1 MLPHLTIHSNFL
13 PPLSH
18 SRCLSSGEKYAR
30 PETPYI
36 HVYTFKGW
44 DRWRKR
50 TRALRNT
57 RLAFCRAV
65 SAFIKESLAPSLS
78 SASSSSPR
86 LIRSSR
92 LVSHLSIFFPPFLPF
107 APSSSSSSAF
117 ERISALR
124 FFVLSSCCSPSSL
137 VVLLFLFYNFFCLL
151 FRMWKIE
158 RLHREVL
165 CIKILKKDIFRNP
178 NQLIYFR
185 RL

>member
-1 MLPHLTIHSNFL
+1 VSIV
-13 PPLSH
+13 
-18 SRCLSSGEKYAR
+18 GEKYAR

-78 SASSSSPR
+78 SASSSSSSSPR

-92 LVSHLSIFFPPFLPF
+92 LVSHLHLFSSLPPFRPPPPPPLLLNEYRR
-107 APSSSSSSAF
+107 SAF
-117 ERISALR
+117 SFYLRAVRRRPSLFFSSFIIFSVSCFECGKSNDYIGKFCALR
-124 FFVLSSCCSPSSL
+124 YWRRTFFGILII
-137 VVLLFLFYNFFCLL
+137 LFNWFTFVDFD
-151 FRMWKIE
+151 
-158 RLHREVL
+158 
-165 CIKILKKDIFRNP
+165 IK
-178 NQLIYFR
+178 R
-185 RL
+185 R